1 MVERRTPISVKEAI
15 TRVMQFEKEGEKE
28 EVSIYE
34 CNGRFLSEDIVANQ
48 DVPSFDR
55 SAYDGFAIRSV
66 DVKGASKDNPSTLA
80 IVDEI
85 GAGQICQKR
94 IGECEAVRIM
104 TGAMLP
110 SECDAVVMFEVVKEG
125 SENNQPYIIIDH
137 EVEKGN
143 NLSFQGEDVK
153 KGKLLVGKGTKINPG
168 IMALLATFGYEKV
181 PVAKKPIVGI
191 FATGTELL
199 EVDEPLEKGKIR
211 NSNAYMVMAQIER
224 AGATPVYFGKLQDV
238 FTESYE
244 AMKEKLAL
252 VDILITTG
260 GVSVGDYDLLPAIY
274 KEMGAEVLFNK
285 VAMRPGS
292 VTTVAHLDGKL
303 LYGLSGNPSAC
314 YVGFEIF
321 AKPIIRR
328 YLFSSKPHL
337 QSAPAILGEDFLT
350 GNAFTRFFR
359 STVNREVDGL
369 LHTVP
374 SGVDKSNIV
383 TSLAFANALTILPN
397 NTTGYKKGEKVEVL
411 LLEEETGSDWPW
423 K

>member
-1 MVERRTPISVKEAI
+1 MVERRTPISVKEAV

-34 CNGRFLSEDIVANQ
+34 CNGRFLSEDIVANH

-66 DVKGASKDNPSTLA
+66 DVKGASKGNPITLSV
-80 IVDEI
+80 VDEI
-85 GAGQICQKR
+85 GAGQVCQKR
-94 IGECEAVRIM
+94 IGENEAVRIM

-110 SECDAVVMFEVVKEG
+110 SDCDAVVMFEVVMEG
-125 SENNQPYIIIDH
+125 SENNQSYILIDH
-137 EVEKGN
+137 EVKKGT
-143 NLSFQGEDVK
+143 NLSFRGEDVK
-153 KGKLLVGKGTKINPG
+153 KGKTLVGKGTRINPG
-168 IMALLATFGYEKV
+168 IMALLATFGYAKV
-181 PVAKKPIVGI
+181 PVAKKPVVGI

-199 EVDEPLEKGKIR
+199 EVDEPLENGKIR

-224 AGATPVYFGKLQDV
+224 AGATPIYFGKLQDV

-321 AKPIIRR
+321 TKPIIRR

-337 QSAPAILGEDFLT
+337 QSVPAILGEDFLT

-359 STVNREVDGL
+359 SKVSRGADGL

-383 TSLAFANALTILPN
+383 TSLAFANALTILPS

-411 LLEEETGSDWPW
+411 LLEDETGSEWPW